1 MLRSAFVLSG
11 AAILQ
16 HRACL
21 GTEPASA
28 PNLVR
33 CYYESRS
40 RVNGEMSFWNSR
52 GCGRVLVAIVRRWR
66 EQRMRISEFTA
77 YSLFFTVVSGG
88 AKPRISRITDA
99 AGGCAELSVARHLY

>member
-40 RVNGEMSFWNSR
+40 RVNGKCHFGTRAAVGECSSQWPTLARPTDANFENSLLIH
-52 GCGRVLVAIVRRWR
+52 C
-66 EQRMRISEFTA
+66 S
-77 YSLFFTVVSGG
+77 SLFFL
-88 AKPRISRITDA
+88 
-99 AGGCAELSVARHLY
+99 AEENREFP